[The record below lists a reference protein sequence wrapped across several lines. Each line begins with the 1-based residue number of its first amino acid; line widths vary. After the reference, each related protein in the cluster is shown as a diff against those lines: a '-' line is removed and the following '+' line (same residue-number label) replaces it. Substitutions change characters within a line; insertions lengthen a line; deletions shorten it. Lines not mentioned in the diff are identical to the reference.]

1 MATEILVTGSWTQA
15 SSHVERGCPAR
26 CPGAQ
31 TLESWPWRGCDPRGP
46 CPGPASA
53 AHTILGTHTL
63 TVLTEH
69 IPPPSSLSGA
79 PDGAEAAHSL
89 GARGPRSGRPA
100 LSLTRTHVLSCR
112 RRLPSV
118 LISRQG
124 AWSSSAKGSGPT
136 RWHPPGPSFP
146 PPGPA
151 PRGRPTGLGFS
162 TWIWGTQ
169 ARSPR
174 HLLFLFIAHPKE
186 AASRSQEPLTTLGL
200 HTRSSAEPSH
210 TLVSARWCLT
220 PSRRRRL

>member
-1 MATEILVTGSWTQA
+1 M
-15 SSHVERGCPAR
+15 
-26 CPGAQ
+26 
-31 TLESWPWRGCDPRGP
+31 ESWPWHGCDPRGP
-46 CPGPASA
+46 CPGPASP
-53 AHTILGTHTL
+53 AHTILGCVIRPRTHTL

-89 GARGPRSGRPA
+89 GARGPKSGRPA
-100 LSLTRTHVLSCR
+100 SLTRVLFCR

-136 RWHPPGPSFP
+136 RRPPPGPSFP

-169 ARSPR
+169 ARSQR

-186 AASRSQEPLTTLGL
+186 AACRSQEPPTALGL

-220 PSRRRRL
+220 PSRRCRL